1 MPALFGSLMK
11 TRLSFDSM
19 DPGSLSRE
27 VLLGVIGGGRGGGLE
42 PWPDAGIVI
51 GSDQEHRDRPSVSAE
66 EI

>member
-1 MPALFGSLMK
+1 
-11 TRLSFDSM
+11 M

-27 VLLGVIGGGRGGGLE
+27 VLLGVIGSGGGGGLE